1 MIPLRYA
8 LVADGPSDRALLP
21 ILAWTLRQRRPP
33 LTFAQ
38 PDVVVRGGKAL
49 DATIDETIAAYGVD
63 LLFVHRDAERV
74 DREIRRRE
82 IPANDRVVAVIP
94 VRMTEAWLLTDEKAL
109 RKAAGNPNGRAA
121 LSLPPVN
128 RLESLP
134 DPKSTL
140 RDLLVVASKAI
151 GRRRKRFDQHGARQR
166 LADLIEDF
174 SPLRQLSAFTAFEA
188 ELEEGLGRIGVS

>member
-1 MIPLRYA
+1 MNPLRYA

-21 ILAWTLRQRRPP
+21 ILSWTLRQRRPP

-38 PDVVVRGGKAL
+38 PEVVVRGGKSL
-49 DATIDETIAAYGVD
+49 DATIDETISAYDVD

-74 DREIRRRE
+74 DREVRRRE

-94 VRMTEAWLLTDEKAL
+94 VRMTETWLLSDERAL
-109 RKAAGNPNGRAA
+109 RQAAGNPNGHSV
-121 LSLPPVN
+121 LSLPPVS

-140 RDLLVVASKAI
+140 RDLLVVASEAT
-151 GRRRKRFDQHGARQR
+151 GRRRRRFDQHAARQR
-166 LADLIEDF
+166 LASLIEDF
-174 SPLRQLSAFTAFEA
+174 APLRQLSAFGAFEL
-188 ELEEGLGRIGVS
+188 ELEEGLCRIGV